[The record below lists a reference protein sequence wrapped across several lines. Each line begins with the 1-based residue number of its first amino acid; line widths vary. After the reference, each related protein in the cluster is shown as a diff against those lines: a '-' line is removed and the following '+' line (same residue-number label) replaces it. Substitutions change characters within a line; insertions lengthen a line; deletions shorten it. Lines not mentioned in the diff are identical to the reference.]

1 MYTKPNIFHRFC
13 SAIESGSLKGTTA
26 RKCGTPSTYLTVAA
40 EAHFRVEIW
49 FSLAQFGYNHSTGA
63 EHGKYREDQW
73 REMMELVFEDRKN
86 NMNKAWETRKAMLEG
101 GEDAQQG
108 CSSAEDTGPSEDEGT
123 VDKKYWE

>member
-1 MYTKPNIFHRFC
+1 
-13 SAIESGSLKGTTA
+13 
-26 RKCGTPSTYLTVAA
+26 
-40 EAHFRVEIW
+40 
-49 FSLAQFGYNHSTGA
+49 
-63 EHGKYREDQW
+63 
-73 REMMELVFEDRKN
+73 MMELVFEDRKN